1 MKLFYSPNACSL
13 GIHVVLEEIGK
24 PFELALSSAR
34 DGSLYKPEY
43 TTMNPKSKV
52 PTLIRDDGSV
62 LTEYPAISMYLGRIN
77 PQANLIPADLEGE
90 IRMLEAIDYI
100 TSTIHMQGFTRIS
113 RPERF
118 GTDIEAVKEAGREVY
133 RKGMKVMDAQL
144 DGREWLTGPYS
155 LADAALL
162 YIENWSLRDDKVS
175 LPANCAAH
183 YARMK
188 QRPAVQ
194 RAFAAEGLP
203 L

>member
-24 PFELALSSAR
+24 PFETILSSAR

-43 TTMNPKSKV
+43 TAMNPKSKV
-52 PTLIRDDGSV
+52 PALVRDDGSV
-62 LTEYPAISMYLGRIN
+62 LTEYPAISMYLGRSN
-77 PQANLIPADLEGE
+77 PEAHLIPADLEGE
-90 IRMLEAIDYI
+90 VRMLEAIDYI
-100 TSTIHMQGFTRIS
+100 TATIHMQGFTRIS

-118 GTDIEAVKEAGREVY
+118 GTDIEAVKEAGREIY
-133 RKGMKVMDAQL
+133 RKGMAIMDAQL
-144 DGREWLTGPYS
+144 AGRDWIVGPYS

-162 YIENWSLRDDKVS
+162 YVENWSLRDGALA

-194 RAFAAEGLP
+194 RAFTKEGLP